1 MNVALSNEPRHKK
14 TGFLPMRKQRRRSLR
29 SNCEADQRLCFRYT
43 DSTLSLLIKSEI
55 SSFYAASGTGHVGML
70 PPFYRTFTQNED
82 VITSN
87 KCLKYNYPTKT
98 QKAYTYGWFDLKCF
112 LGRLRQARLTSNQSA
127 VYLALPEGT
136 SSLYL
141 FL

>member
-1 MNVALSNEPRHKK
+1 
-14 TGFLPMRKQRRRSLR
+14 
-29 SNCEADQRLCFRYT
+29 
-43 DSTLSLLIKSEI
+43 
-55 SSFYAASGTGHVGML
+55 ML

-112 LGRLRQARLTSNQSA
+112 LGRLRQARLTGYTDIKMLIA
-127 VYLALPEGT
+127 KDLLLKKKHPET
-136 SSLYL
+136 NV
-141 FL
+141 

>member
-1 MNVALSNEPRHKK
+1 MLHYQMSRV
-14 TGFLPMRKQRRRSLR
+14 TRKPDFCLCENKGADQLR
-29 SNCEADQRLCFRYT
+29 SNYT

-55 SSFYAASGTGHVGML
+55 SSFCAASGTGHVGML

-98 QKAYTYGWFDLKCF
+98 QKAYTYGWFGLKCF

>member
-1 MNVALSNEPRHKK
+1 MI
-14 TGFLPMRKQRRRSLR
+14 T
-29 SNCEADQRLCFRYT
+29 
-43 DSTLSLLIKSEI
+43 
-55 SSFYAASGTGHVGML
+55 SFYAASGTGHVGML

>member
-1 MNVALSNEPRHKK
+1 MLHYQMSRV
-14 TGFLPMRKQRRRSLR
+14 TRKPDFCL
-29 SNCEADQRLCFRYT
+29 CENKGTDQRLCFRYT

>member
-1 MNVALSNEPRHKK
+1 MLHYQMNRV
-14 TGFLPMRKQRRRSLR
+14 TRKPDFCLCENKGADQLR

-70 PPFYRTFTQNED
+70 PP
-82 VITSN
+82 
-87 KCLKYNYPTKT
+87 YNYPTKT

>member
-1 MNVALSNEPRHKK
+1 MLHYQMSASQENRIFANAK
-14 TGFLPMRKQRRRSLR
+14 TKAQISFAVTAKLISAFVFATRIVHFL
-29 SNCEADQRLCFRYT
+29 F
-43 DSTLSLLIKSEI
+43 LLNPK
-55 SSFYAASGTGHVGML
+55 FQASMLLGHVGML

-112 LGRLRQARLTSNQSA
+112 LGRLRQARLTSIQSA

>member
-14 TGFLPMRKQRRRSLR
+14 TAFLPMRKQRRRSAL
-29 SNCEADQRLCFRYT
+29 SNGEADQRLCFRYT

-55 SSFYAASGTGHVGML
+55 SSFDAASGTGHVGML

>member
-1 MNVALSNEPRHKK
+1 MLHYQMSRV
-14 TGFLPMRKQRRRSLR
+14 TRKPDFCLCENKGADQLR

-70 PPFYRTFTQNED
+70 PSFYRTFTQNED

>member
-14 TGFLPMRKQRRRSLR
+14 TGFLPMRKQRKT
-29 SNCEADQRLCFRYT
+29 NCEADQRLCFRYT

-70 PPFYRTFTQNED
+70 PPFYRTFTQNEN

-112 LGRLRQARLTSNQSA
+112 LGRLRQARLTCNQSA

>member
-14 TGFLPMRKQRRRSLR
+14 TGFLPMRKQRRRSA
-29 SNCEADQRLCFRYT
+29 SQRLCFRYT

-98 QKAYTYGWFDLKCF
+98 QKAYTYGWFDLK
-112 LGRLRQARLTSNQSA
+112 
-127 VYLALPEGT
+127 
-136 SSLYL
+136 
-141 FL
+141 

>member
-1 MNVALSNEPRHKK
+1 MLHYQMSRV
-14 TGFLPMRKQRRRSLR
+14 TRKPDFCLCENKGADQLR
-29 SNCEADQRLCFRYT
+29 SNCEADHRLCFRYT
-43 DSTLSLLIKSEI
+43 DITLSLLIKSEI

-98 QKAYTYGWFDLKCF
+98 QKAYWKRSLRTFSTVFTLNMKKIVPMIDCSLSIT
-112 LGRLRQARLTSNQSA
+112 RLSHK
-127 VYLALPEGT
+127 ALNKN
-136 SSLYL
+136 
-141 FL
+141 

>member
-1 MNVALSNEPRHKK
+1 MLHYQMSRV
-14 TGFLPMRKQRRRSLR
+14 TRKPDFCLYI
-29 SNCEADQRLCFRYT
+29 CENKGADQLQRLCFRYT
-43 DSTLSLLIKSEI
+43 DSTLSLLSKSEI

>member
-14 TGFLPMRKQRRRSLR
+14 TGFLSMRKQRRSY
-29 SNCEADQRLCFRYT
+29 CEADQRLCFRYT

-87 KCLKYNYPTKT
+87 KCLKYNSYYPTKT

>member
-1 MNVALSNEPRHKK
+1 MLHYQMSRV
-14 TGFLPMRKQRRRSLR
+14 TRKPDFCLCENKGADQLR

-98 QKAYTYGWFDLKCF
+98 QKAY
-112 LGRLRQARLTSNQSA
+112 RLEMFPRQAQTSA
-127 VYLALPEGT
+127 VNPGFALGYIFLSP
-136 SSLYL
+136 SLSPFEIFFRH
-141 FL
+141 FLEV

>member
-1 MNVALSNEPRHKK
+1 MNVALSNEPRHKIFAYAK
-14 TGFLPMRKQRRRSLR
+14 TKAQLR
-29 SNCEADQRLCFRYT
+29 SNCEADQRLCSRYT

-87 KCLKYNYPTKT
+87 MCLKYNYPTKT

-112 LGRLRQARLTSNQSA
+112 LGRLRQARLTSIQSA
-127 VYLALPEGT
+127 VYLALSEGT
-136 SSLYL
+136 SSLHL